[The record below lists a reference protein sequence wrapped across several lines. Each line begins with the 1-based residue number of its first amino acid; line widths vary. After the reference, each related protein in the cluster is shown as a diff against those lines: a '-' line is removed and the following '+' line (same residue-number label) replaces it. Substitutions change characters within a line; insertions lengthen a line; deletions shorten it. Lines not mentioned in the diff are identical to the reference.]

1 MGGTERLLFLGAPQ
15 SPECLLQS
23 CLTLCNPT
31 YYSSPGSSVHGIL
44 QARILEWVAMPFS
57 RGLPDPWIKPTSLSL
72 LRWQASSLALA
83 PPGPCW
89 YQKLDSLSSIP
100 LTILLLKKKKNPLIF
115 SCYSLNF
122 FSIIFESFSFSDLVA
137 F

>member
-1 MGGTERLLFLGAPQ
+1 
-15 SPECLLQS
+15 
-23 CLTLCNPT
+23 
-31 YYSSPGSSVHGIL
+31 
-44 QARILEWVAMPFS
+44 MPFS

-72 LRWQASSLALA
+72 LHWQASSLPLP

-100 LTILLLKKKKNPLIF
+100 LTILLLKKKENPLIF

-122 FSIIFESFSFSDLVA
+122 FSIIFESFSFSGLVA